1 MRPNFSYRM
10 LKRSLFSS
18 TLSLLSQILRPGTR
32 LSPFFILAARST
44 SGKREVLFARDL
56 RGLRGKRA
64 WLDVLSV
71 RVEPAV
77 HVPPI
82 SPTFH
87 ERCGVVLLVAFVF
100 AGFVACDRTPE
111 QAFEVKKAVVADRP
125 GVLHLTSEEL
135 ARTAIE
141 IVPVARGQLRVPRE
155 FTATVQ
161 PNQNELAEVTT
172 LIRGRVVKV
181 YVDAGQDVKKDALLA
196 MLHSTDLGVA
206 EGAYLKAAAKLHEAE
221 LAYERATDLYEQKV
235 VSLAELQRREA
246 AMKTA
251 RAEAREMQNR
261 LALFGVPQQEVER
274 LDRQQ
279 TIKAAVLLRAPF
291 EGRIIMRSITRGEV
305 VETQQKLFT
314 VADLSDLWVVGN
326 VPEKDVQFIRKD
338 QKVDVIV
345 SAYPHAIVPGTI
357 TYVGDVLDP
366 ATRTMRLRVTVLNPD
381 RLLKPEMF
389 AIVRVYAALSP
400 DVLILPLAAVQ
411 NGPTG
416 KMVFV
421 QRSTNDF
428 EVRMVKLGE
437 EQGEVVTILD
447 GVTVGEQVV
456 TKGSFVLKSEMER
469 HKIDPTL

>member
-1 MRPNFSYRM
+1 MNTCVETQGSR
-10 LKRSLFSS
+10 LKGRGF
-18 TLSLLSQILRPGTR
+18 G
-32 LSPFFILAARST
+32 
-44 SGKREVLFARDL
+44 
-56 RGLRGKRA
+56 RGLLAIG
-64 WLDVLSV
+64 
-71 RVEPAV
+71 
-77 HVPPI
+77 
-82 SPTFH
+82 
-87 ERCGVVLLVAFVF
+87 LVAFVS
-100 AGFVACDRTPE
+100 AGLVACDRTPD
-111 QAFEVKKAVVADRP
+111 QAPEAKKVVVADRP

-141 IVPVARGQLRVPRE
+141 VAAVARGQLHVQRA

-161 PNQNELAEVTT
+161 PNQNELAHVTT

-181 YVDAGQDVKKDALLA
+181 HVDIGQDVKKDTLLA

-206 EGAYLKAAAKLHEAE
+206 EGAYLKAAAKLQEAE
-221 LAYERATDLYEQKV
+221 LAYERARDLQEQKV

-251 RAEAREMQNR
+251 RAESREMQNR
-261 LALFGVPQQEVER
+261 LELLGVPRQEVER
-274 LDRQQ
+274 LDREQ
-279 TIKAAVLLRAPF
+279 TIKADVPLRAPF
-291 EGRIIMRSITRGEV
+291 DGRVIMRNITRGEV
-305 VETQQKLFT
+305 VETQQQLFT

-389 AIVRVYAALSP
+389 ATVRVYAALSP
-400 DVLILPLAAVQ
+400 DVLTVPLAAVQ

-421 QRSTNDF
+421 QRGTNDF

-437 EQGEVVTILD
+437 EQGEIVTVLD

-469 HKIDPTL
+469 HKIEPTL